1 MVVVMHDHQDVCAS
15 REIYYFV
22 TVVRP
27 QSHRPGN
34 QLATSV
40 SHS

>member
-1 MVVVMHDHQDVCAS
+1 MMVVMHDHQDVCAS

-27 QSHRPGN
+27 QSHRLGN
-34 QLATSV
+34 QSATSE